1 MLHSFGFDIWS
12 LYVFFFKSIM
22 SLQLQILSLVLV
34 FKNIV
39 IQNSSFSLFC
49 FVLFFNCGWFMLLI
63 LIFKLL

>member
-12 LYVFFFKSIM
+12 LYVFFKSIM

-39 IQNSSFSLFC
+39 IQNVFLLI
-49 FVLFFNCGWFMLLI
+49 VLFLI
-63 LIFKLL
+63 VVGLCY

>member
-12 LYVFFFKSIM
+12 LYVFFKSIM

-39 IQNSSFSLFC
+39 IQKVFLLI
-49 FVLFFNCGWFMLLI
+49 VLFLI
-63 LIFKLL
+63 VVGLCY